1 MSEAAQTT
9 FELSALAATG
19 TTASHEN
26 AVESEGAVRLVPGE
40 LGKDVRNLKLERR
53 DVALAM
59 STLCH
64 MSCPSHD
71 ATI

>member
-40 LGKDVRNLKLERR
+40 LGKDVRNLKLE
-53 DVALAM
+53 A
-59 STLCH
+59 
-64 MSCPSHD
+64 
-71 ATI
+71 